1 MVTKDEARLR
11 RARATGQFFKKT
23 KVDKYRWT
31 NHLYP
36 LALIIALIFVL
47 IV

>member
-1 MVTKDEARLR
+1 MVTKEEERLR
-11 RARATGQFFKKT
+11 RARATGRFFKKT
-23 KVDKYRWT
+23 KVDKYLWT

-36 LALIIALIFVL
+36 LALVIALIFVL